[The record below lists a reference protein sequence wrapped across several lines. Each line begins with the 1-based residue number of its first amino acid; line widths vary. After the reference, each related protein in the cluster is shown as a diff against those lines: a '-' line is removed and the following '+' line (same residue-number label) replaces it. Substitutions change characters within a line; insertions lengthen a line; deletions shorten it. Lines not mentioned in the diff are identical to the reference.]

1 MTKSKIENIEI
12 LNLMIEAFSKLNTKE
27 RLVILNRYG
36 LLGDSMLTLSK
47 AGNKLHLTR
56 ERIRQI
62 EDSALNK
69 LKECNIKK

>member
-12 LNLMIEAFSKLNTKE
+12 LNLIIEAFSKLNTKE

-47 AGNKLHLTR
+47 VGNKLHLTR

>member
-1 MTKSKIENIEI
+1 MTNNKIKDIEI
-12 LNLMIEAFSKLNTKE
+12 LNAMIKAFSKLNIKE

-47 AGNKLHLTR
+47 VGNKLHLTR

-62 EDSALNK
+62 EFTALNK